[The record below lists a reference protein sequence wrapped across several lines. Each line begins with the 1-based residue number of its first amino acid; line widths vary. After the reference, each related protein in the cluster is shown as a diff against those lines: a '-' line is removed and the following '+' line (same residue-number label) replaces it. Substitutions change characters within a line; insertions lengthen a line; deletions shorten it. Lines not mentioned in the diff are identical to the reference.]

1 MIDSYS
7 FGSIVI
13 DGKKYRKDLF
23 IFPER
28 IKENWRRSKG
38 HLLTEEDIKEVL
50 DYRPEI
56 FIIGTG
62 ASGLMKVDNGVK
74 EKLQSMGID
83 YVVKKSRDAVDE
95 YNRIYKDK
103 KAVCALHLTC

>member
-13 DGKKYRKDLF
+13 DGKKYRKDLI

-28 IKENWRRSKG
+28 IKENWLRRRG
-38 HLLTEEDIKEVL
+38 HLLTEEDIREIL
-50 DYRPEI
+50 DYGPEV

-62 ASGLMKVDNGVK
+62 ANGLMKVDEKVI
-74 EKLQSMGID
+74 EKLETAGIE
-83 YVVKKSRDAVDE
+83 YMIKKSGDAVDE
-95 YNRIYKDK
+95 YNRVHGDK
-103 KAVCALHLTC
+103 KTVCALHLTC

>member
-13 DGKKYRKDLF
+13 DGKKYKKDLI

-28 IKENWRRSKG
+28 IKENWLRSRG
-38 HLLTEEDIKEVL
+38 HLLTEKDIREVL
-50 DYRPEI
+50 DYRPGI

-62 ASGLMKVDNGVK
+62 ASGLMKVDDSVR
-74 EKLQSMGID
+74 EKLGSMGID
-83 YVVKKSRDAVDE
+83 YLIKKSGDAVDE
-95 YNRIYKDK
+95 YNRVCRDK
-103 KAVCALHLTC
+103 KTVCALHLTC

>member
-13 DGKKYRKDLF
+13 DGKKYRKDLI

-28 IKENWRRSKG
+28 IKENWFRRRG
-38 HLLTEEDIKEVL
+38 HLLTEEDIVEVL
-50 DYRPEI
+50 DYGPEV

-62 ASGLMKVDNGVK
+62 ANGLMKVDEKVI
-74 EKLQSMGID
+74 EKLETAGIE
-83 YVVKKSRDAVDE
+83 YMIKKSGDAVDE
-95 YNRIYKDK
+95 YNQIYGDK
-103 KAVCALHLTC
+103 KTVCALHLTC